1 MAARRTSREASA
13 LASSFE
19 DGGAALGLVEAWRVD
34 PAQLFRGGFS
44 CRQRARIQSRRSLGR
59 VPGRW
64 TFNGGFIS
72 SVKASV
78 FCGSCQSLLA
88 MELLWLLGRWHP
100 VLVASGDVRR
110 RRRIPVHE
118 GSRDLGVFSLL
129 NRGLCVSVVEQ
140 LASVSYV
147 NVLVFVLVPV
157 LYWSILVL
165 YDV

>member
-1 MAARRTSREASA
+1 MESGPGSVVPRRLQLSP
-13 LASSFE
+13 ASSDPE
-19 DGGAALGLVEAWRVD
+19 PAKLGARPRPMDVQRGL
-34 PAQLFRGGFS
+34 
-44 CRQRARIQSRRSLGR
+44 
-59 VPGRW
+59 
-64 TFNGGFIS
+64 IS

-100 VLVASGDVRR
+100 VLVASGDVW
-110 RRRIPVHE
+110 RRRISVHE

>member
-1 MAARRTSREASA
+1 MAARRTSKEASA

-34 PAQLFRGGFS
+34 PAQLFRGSFS
-44 CRQRARIQSRRSLGR
+44 CRRRARIQSRRSLGR

-78 FCGSCQSLLA
+78 FCGLCQSLLA
-88 MELLWLLGRWHP
+88 IELLWLLGRWHP
-100 VLVASGDVRR
+100 VLVASGDVWR